1 MKSSLGHWK
10 VHAEHPPYH
19 TVYIKQFSTAKQWSQ
34 QEGTRIRLINV
45 WHLLMCYLRTV
56 SDSCFLCVAFELGPT
71 SNLYVSPAFSGFFL
85 ICIYI
90 RSFKFS
96 PHHRE
101 FKQSKQ
107 AVELIETL
115 PASRLPNTISSTFLH
130 IHHGLR
136 ALAPKLS
143 HVTFAA
149 QKSKP
154 NRAVTHAARFNR
166 CKCKH
171 ANPQALITFSL
182 KPTMVSYSSGYCQAQ
197 SALA

>member
-1 MKSSLGHWK
+1 M
-10 VHAEHPPYH
+10 
-19 TVYIKQFSTAKQWSQ
+19 
-34 QEGTRIRLINV
+34 
-45 WHLLMCYLRTV
+45 
-56 SDSCFLCVAFELGPT
+56 
-71 SNLYVSPAFSGFFL
+71 
-85 ICIYI
+85 
-90 RSFKFS
+90 
-96 PHHRE
+96 
-101 FKQSKQ
+101 
-107 AVELIETL
+107 ELIETL

-197 SALA
+197 SALAWWLWLDLVHSGNATVTFPQSIILHESPCCSPVSGAQAAQVGKLNPCDPSWVPPPLEQRPGIVRLCMKPSRKFLLTLTKMPILSCHPPRRWSQNECLSASEPNY